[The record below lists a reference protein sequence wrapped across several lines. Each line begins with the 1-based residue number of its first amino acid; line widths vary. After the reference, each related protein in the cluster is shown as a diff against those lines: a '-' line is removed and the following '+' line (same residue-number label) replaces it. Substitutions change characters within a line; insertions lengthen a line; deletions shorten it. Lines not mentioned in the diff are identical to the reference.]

1 MERLMGTAQPALQ
14 HANLIE
20 HNSIGYGPHYSEHC
34 SGDQEDCGKK
44 GGGGPSRWLLGCIIH
59 PWRGVVRTSCVLPSC
74 FMHTLKRVQVIEVVA
89 SDSLNNQ
96 VAYELIQ
103 QLRELPTGDGKAYE
117 GIVKDILEYCFRG
130 EFDFSP
136 FEVQEQVVT
145 YNGKRIRDFIIDNR
159 YPKMGFWRDLKYVRK
174 VEKILFDA
182 KNYKDP
188 ITYSEIASTIR
199 YLHRNK
205 AFGNFIIIISR

>member
-1 MERLMGTAQPALQ
+1 
-14 HANLIE
+14 
-20 HNSIGYGPHYSEHC
+20 
-34 SGDQEDCGKK
+34 
-44 GGGGPSRWLLGCIIH
+44 
-59 PWRGVVRTSCVLPSC
+59 
-74 FMHTLKRVQVIEVVA
+74 MHTLKRVQVIEVVA

-205 AFGNFIIIISR
+205 AFGNFIIIISRWGVRELEEFIEAYSDSDEIALSLSDEDLINMINLKKEGKSPSSLVDQKYHEFLGKK